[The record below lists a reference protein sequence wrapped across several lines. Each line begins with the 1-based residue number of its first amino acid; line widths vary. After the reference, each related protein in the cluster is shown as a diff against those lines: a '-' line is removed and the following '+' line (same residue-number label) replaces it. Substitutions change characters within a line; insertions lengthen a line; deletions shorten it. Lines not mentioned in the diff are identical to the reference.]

1 MKIRFSLLRHLSRGG
16 VLALFCA
23 LPWLNAAGM
32 HGISGSLFA
41 LDIFGWPFGDPA
53 ALLQALAG
61 GATPSVRLL
70 WGVGSSLVLAFFLG
84 RVFCGWLCPYGLFS
98 EAAVALRGKAAR
110 RGTATGRTELF
121 SRIAVLALGIGLV
134 FCGYPALTA
143 LSFPGTL
150 SLAPL
155 MTFLDGPGL
164 IPVMTLKTRVAS
176 VNTSP
181 PPVSGTPV
189 SCSCL

>member
-70 WGVGSSLVLAFFLG
+70 WGGEPLPVV
-84 RVFCGWLCPYGLFS
+84 
-98 EAAVALRGKAAR
+98 
-110 RGTATGRTELF
+110 
-121 SRIAVLALGIGLV
+121 
-134 FCGYPALTA
+134 
-143 LSFPGTL
+143 LSFSAGLPSWRSG
-150 SLAPL
+150 
-155 MTFLDGPGL
+155 LDWFFAGIRP
-164 IPVMTLKTRVAS
+164 
-176 VNTSP
+176 
-181 PPVSGTPV
+181 
-189 SCSCL
+189 